1 MKNLGNPQNKR
12 IALLYLRTGGG
23 HEAPARS
30 IASYL
35 SHKYP
40 ESCTPM
46 LYNCL
51 ENAPR
56 YINGVVED
64 GYRMAQKR
72 AKWVYSVLYELN
84 KYRPFS
90 LSTAALVGK
99 PIKDYVRQV
108 VLPNKPDKIVVLHFF
123 IIKPVMDL
131 VEELGLK
138 IKVEVIVTDPFTAHP
153 FWFLRKGPSYVLFSE
168 RLKEKVLKEKWA
180 DEDRIKVFPFI
191 VNSRFE
197 RPMGA
202 EERQVVANT
211 LKINQSKKTI
221 LLLGGGDGMPG
232 AMDILKSM
240 VALRLDANIVVVCGR
255 DEEQRRSLLRAGF
268 EGRFASFAALGFVGY
283 VYELINIADVVI
295 TKGGPNTIMEIL
307 MSGKIPI
314 VNSYIWEQEKGN
326 LEFVVQNGLGVYEPT
341 PYRVGHAALR
351 FISNDSVMSRYKERV
366 RQQQLTNGTH
376 LVSEYIFA

>member
-268 EGRFASFAALGFVGY
+268 EGRFASFTALGFVGY

-366 RQQQLTNGTH
+366 REQQLTNGTH

>member
-1 MKNLGNPQNKR
+1 
-12 IALLYLRTGGG
+12 
-23 HEAPARS
+23 
-30 IASYL
+30 
-35 SHKYP
+35 
-40 ESCTPM
+40 M